1 MFQQLQFFQE
11 SRHRIAMVV
20 NEYGE
25 LQGLVTPEDIIEEL
39 IGEFT
44 TTIPRGA
51 SSRGGWNEKA
61 NALWRAACRCAN

>member
-1 MFQQLQFFQE
+1 
-11 SRHRIAMVV
+11 V

-44 TTIPRGA
+44 TRFRVAPIRAAAGTR
-51 SSRGGWNEKA
+51 RA
-61 NALWRAACRCAN
+61 NASWRAACRCAN